1 MKTAVVVAIIA
12 AGASLVAAFVSYRAA
27 VSAQR
32 SADGIDRR
40 RHMIEALDAETESFR
55 TAVVG
60 YFEALGSMSH
70 TKSAEEWAALG
81 LGRLQVLLTHPLAT
95 EGVRS
100 SAARLS
106 EGLGHQVAQHDPS
119 PKADP
124 ANGEALRQAVRAVF
138 MNQAN
143 RRRELVEGLS
153 DRPPRRARRK

>member
-1 MKTAVVVAIIA
+1 MTPVVVAIIA
-12 AGASLVAAFVSYRAA
+12 ALASLAAALFSYRSA
-27 VSAQR
+27 VTAQR

-40 RHMIEALDAETESFR
+40 RHMIEALDAETDSFR
-55 TAVVG
+55 AAVVG
-60 YFEALGSMSH
+60 YFEALGTMSH
-70 TKSAEEWAALG
+70 DRSAEEWAALG

-100 SAARLS
+100 AAANVS
-106 EGLGHQVAQHDPS
+106 GGLGHQVSQHDPS
-119 PKADP
+119 PRSSP
-124 ANGEALRQAVRAVF
+124 ANGEALRQAIRAVF